1 VITRISEVNLCDPDV
16 FAAGVPHD
24 MFAVLR
30 KEDPVHWH
38 DEPGGPG
45 FWAITKHADVRHVS
59 RNPELFSS
67 QAQGTLIRDPS
78 PAELPMLQAIMLN
91 MDPPQ
96 HRQYRALVNKGFT
109 PRRVNDL
116 EAHVEEK
123 VTQILDRVVERGE
136 CDFVNDVAGP
146 LPMEVIC
153 ELMGVPN
160 EDRQRIYDISNMMIG
175 HDDPDFADPNA
186 PIAGTDYQNASAEM
200 FMYASKL
207 ADKAR
212 SEPADDLGTA
222 LLNAEVDG
230 HRLSELDYNSFFLL
244 LAVAGN
250 ETTRTVTCNG
260 IIELLR
266 NPDQLHRLR
275 NEPSLVPVA
284 IEEMIRF
291 NPPVHY
297 FRRTVMA
304 DTEIRGVRLRAGDK
318 LTMWYPSANRD
329 EDVFPDGQ
337 RFDVGRTPNDHLG
350 FGIGEHFC
358 LGANLARLELR
369 VMIRESIRRLPE
381 LELTTEPSRL
391 RSNFIN
397 GVKAMPVRFRPSAP
411 IGTARPH
418 A

>member
-1 VITRISEVNLCDPDV
+1 MHLRDVNLCDPDV
-16 FAAGVPHD
+16 FAAGVPHG

-30 KEDPVHWH
+30 REDPVHWH

-45 FWAITKHADVRHVS
+45 FWCITKHADVRHVS
-59 RNPELFSS
+59 RNPEIFSS

-78 PAELPMLQAIMLN
+78 PAELPLLQSIMLN

-96 HRQYRALVNKGFT
+96 HRQFRALVNKGFT
-109 PRRVNDL
+109 PRRVADL

-136 CDFVNDVAGP
+136 CDFVSEIAGP

-153 ELMGVPN
+153 ELMGVPE
-160 EDRQRIYDISNMMIG
+160 EDRQRIYDISNMMVG
-175 HDDPDFADPNA
+175 HDDPDFADPDS
-186 PIAGTDYQNASAEM
+186 PIANTDYQNASAEM
-200 FMYASKL
+200 FMYANKL
-207 ADKAR
+207 AEKAR
-212 SEPADDLGTA
+212 RHPADDLGTA
-222 LLNAEVDG
+222 LLQAEVDG
-230 HRLSELDYNSFFLL
+230 QRLSELDYNSFFLL

-266 NPDQLHRLR
+266 QPEQLRRLR
-275 NEPSLVPVA
+275 DDLSLVPVA
-284 IEEMIRF
+284 VEEMIRF

-297 FRRTVMA
+297 FRRTVLE

-318 LTMWYPSANRD
+318 LTIWYPSANRD
-329 EDVFPDGQ
+329 EDVFRDPE
-337 RFDVGRTPNDHLG
+337 RFDAGRTPNDHLG

-369 VMIRESIRRLPE
+369 VMVREVLRRLPD
-381 LELTTEPSRL
+381 LELAAEPRRL

-397 GVKAMPVRFRPSAP
+397 GVKTMPVRFTPSRPLGA
-411 IGTARPH
+411 AV